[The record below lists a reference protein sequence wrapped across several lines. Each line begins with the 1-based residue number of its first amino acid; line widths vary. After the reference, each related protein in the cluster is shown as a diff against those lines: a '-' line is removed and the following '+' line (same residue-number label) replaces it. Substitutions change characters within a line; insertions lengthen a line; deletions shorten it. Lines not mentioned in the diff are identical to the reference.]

1 MSNSNEN
8 LLRLVKDLTYKLES
22 TSRFEKIFRN
32 NVREKINNF
41 VLPIKQATDYI
52 IILKKKIKE
61 LELQLKNVE
70 DNLNDNLDSE
80 NAETIK
86 EARTK
91 LNEFTNY
98 IQNTEELNSSL
109 NNLGNA
115 IDELKKLSGE
125 KLKKEKK
132 EGGGRKKFRKTR
144 KILKKRKAKR
154 SYKIKYH

>member
-32 NVREKINNF
+32 SVREKINNF

-125 KLKKEKK
+125 KLKKE
-132 EGGGRKKFRKTR
+132 GGGRKKFRKTR